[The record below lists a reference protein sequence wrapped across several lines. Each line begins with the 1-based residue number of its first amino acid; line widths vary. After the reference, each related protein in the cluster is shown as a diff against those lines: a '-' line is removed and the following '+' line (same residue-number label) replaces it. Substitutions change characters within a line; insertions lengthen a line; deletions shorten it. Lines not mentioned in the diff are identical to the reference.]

1 MILYESGYLDVI
13 LKIPPF
19 LKVVAPH
26 ILLRHVAEIAHSQQ
40 NIDSAFSE
48 TGVVDSRIWVKLLR
62 AHGGCLG
69 VGSRRRA

>member
-13 LKIPPF
+13 LMIPPF
-19 LKVVAPH
+19 FESGGSACA
-26 ILLRHVAEIAHSQQ
+26 LRHIAEIAHSQQ